1 VTQLTRPFRPSGIPP
16 EAQFEGSASLGLPGL
31 PGESLI
37 IENFSGER
45 RDEKYFGHV
54 TSPDCYPVQ
63 DNFFSDFTGLVTVS

>member
-1 VTQLTRPFRPSGIPP
+1 VVVKIMSD
-16 EAQFEGSASLGLPGL
+16 EGSASLGIPGL

-63 DNFFSDFTGLVTVS
+63 DNFFSLNVLKDDTKCFIDEKKW